1 MFINLWVFLLLE
13 IVSILMFVN
22 YPRCKRYRSPYQ
34 CNFTRTQAKLNSLE
48 GQIVVN
54 HLKLIWNMVSAAE
67 KSFVYLIPYPRH
79 PNTPWALVFSACFGG
94 PNTKPQQDVWMS
106 RVWIALKAQKKK
118 GFVLDEQ
125 IPLVSTPHPILA
137 WWWFQIFFIFTPI
150 WGRFPIWLIFFKWVE
165 TTNQLVTNEVL

>member
-1 MFINLWVFLLLE
+1 MCIYTHTHFFHTQIMFINLWVFLLLE

-118 GFVLDEQ
+118 ALCLMSKY
-125 IPLVSTPHPILA
+125 PLYLPPT
-137 WWWFQIFFIFTPI
+137 QY
-150 WGRFPIWLIFFKWVE
+150 
-165 TTNQLVTNEVL
+165 